1 MHLRQGI
8 YMLWSDLPPMAEGE
22 DEKLLVLPLTGEAK
36 KLTRVISN
44 DTARDVLEALA
55 ARSRSASELAADLK
69 VPLTTVQYNLE
80 RLIEVGLI
88 KVENIRYSEKG
99 KQVKVYAP
107 VRRLI
112 VVVPERTSSKDV
124 MEALKRY
131 LTLFVLAFIGT
142 AMLALLATG
151 YQVYPAE
158 NGYVATGGP
167 SDFGLQPNAT
177 PAPPLQA
184 TPTYPM
190 PGAEDLRGGEGTGWA
205 WGINPALAFVAGA
218 LAVIAGVAVMEVWKA
233 KSN

>member
-1 MHLRQGI
+1 
-8 YMLWSDLPPMAEGE
+8 MAEGE

-36 KLTRVISN
+36 KVTQVISN

-112 VVVPERTSSKDV
+112 VVVPERTSQKDV

-131 LTLFVLAFIGT
+131 LVLFALAFLG
-142 AMLALLATG
+142 ASMLALLATG
-151 YQVYPAE
+151 YPVYPDGSVYTTA
-158 NGYVATGGP
+158 GGP
-167 SDFGLQPNAT
+167 SDLGTPDATPSIQAT
-177 PAPPLQA
+177 PAS
-184 TPTYPM
+184 TYPV
-190 PGAEDLRGGEGTGWA
+190 PGAEDLRGGEGAGWA
-205 WGINPALAFVAGA
+205 WGVNPALAFAAGA
-218 LAVIAGVAVMEVWKA
+218 LAVIAGVAVMGAWRSRTDK
-233 KSN
+233 